1 MAQATHKEREIH
13 KSVLS
18 GDDLAFAKFCDDYY
32 ELIYEKVLAFNKIIF
47 NENETLI
54 IDVVTDT
61 FLKYF
66 RDPTRYDPEKQTL
79 ERFLIMDAEG
89 DLKNEW
95 GKWKR
100 KNKNIISS
108 VELEEKNGKSIEDEG
123 LDPIHSII
131 HKEDIEILYKKL
143 KILFTDEKDIE
154 IAQLMFAG
162 ERRGSEYAK
171 ILEIEDKPPEL
182 QRLEIKKQKD
192 RIDKV
197 IRRKL
202 RVNE

>member
-1 MAQATHKEREIH
+1 MAQASDKEKEIH
-13 KSVLS
+13 KALLL
-18 GDDLAFAKFCDDYY
+18 GDDLAFAKFCDEYY

-47 NENETLI
+47 KENETLI

-66 RDPTRYDPEKQTL
+66 RDPGRYDPEKQTL

-95 GKWKR
+95 EKYKR
-100 KNKNIISS
+100 QTKNILRS
-108 VELEEKNGKSIEDEG
+108 VELEEKNGNSIKDEE
-123 LDPIHSII
+123 LDPIDNLIN
-131 HKEDIEILYKKL
+131 KEDIEILYKKL
-143 KILFTDEKDIE
+143 KILFANDTDIE
-154 IAQLMFAG
+154 IAQLMLAG
-162 ERRGSEYAK
+162 ERRSSEYAK
-171 ILEIEDKPPEL
+171 LLGIENRPPEE
-182 QRLEIKKQKD
+182 QKQEIKKQKD

-202 RVNE
+202 RANE

>member
-13 KSVLS
+13 RLVLS
-18 GDDLAFAKFCDDYY
+18 GDDLAFAKFCDEYY
-32 ELIYEKVLAFNKIIF
+32 EFIYEKVLAFNKIIF

-54 IDVVTDT
+54 MDVVTDT

-66 RDPTRYDPEKQTL
+66 RNPARYDPEKQTL
-79 ERFLIMDAEG
+79 EKFLIMDAEG

-95 GKWKR
+95 EKWKR
-100 KNKNIISS
+100 QNKNLVRS
-108 VELEEKNGKSIEDEG
+108 VGFEEKNGNSIRDEEP
-123 LDPIHSII
+123 DPINNLIN
-131 HKEDIEILYKKL
+131 KEDIEILYKKL

-154 IAQLMFAG
+154 IAHLMLAG
-162 ERRGSEYAK
+162 ERRSSEYAK
-171 ILEIEDKPPEL
+171 ILEIEDRPKDE

-202 RVNE
+202 RANE